1 MKKCLLFLLLIPLLS
16 FGQLKKEV
24 LFIGNSYTYVN
35 NLPNLVK
42 EIALSFGDTLVHD
55 SSTPGGSNFNSH
67 TTNTQT
73 LSKINQQQWD
83 YVVLQAQSQEPS
95 FSPSQVVNDTYPY
108 AEILVDSIHENSNCT
123 EPLFF
128 MTWGRKYGD
137 QQNCQFYPPICTYSG
152 MQQRLRE
159 SYLEMAFIDSAS
171 CAPVGMAWKK
181 SIAIDSAINLY
192 SSDNSHPSIYGSYLA
207 ACTFYASIF
216 KKSALGSSY
225 WPNAIDS
232 ATAYSLQQIGSSTV
246 LDSLSI
252 WNIFNADFSLQQ
264 YNDSIICTNLSSN
277 YNNVLWDFGDGI
289 TSFNENPT
297 HLYTNSGTYILTLFS
312 FSNQGCLVDSQSVNI
327 YVSFSIPS
335 WDCVNGACID
345 PLTGNGQYPTFSN
358 CVLDSCIVIP
368 PVLSWDCD
376 LMTGCYDPGTG
387 AGTYADSNICQ
398 AACVTSIKAI
408 ELNNISIFPNPST
421 GIFNLSFNSENN
433 QDLRL
438 RIFNPVGEELLIDY
452 LVEFTPKDT
461 KQINLKNYDKGIY
474 FLEIKITNKII
485 NKKLILN

>member
-1 MKKCLLFLLLIPLLS
+1 MKKGILICAFLPLLIIA
-16 FGQLKKEV
+16 QQKKEV

-35 NLPNLVK
+35 DLPNLVK
-42 EIALSFGDTLVHD
+42 QIALSFGDTLIHD
-55 SSTPGGSNFNSH
+55 SSTPGGANFNGHSSSA
-67 TTNTQT
+67 QT
-73 LSKINQQQWD
+73 LAKINQQQWD

-95 FSPSQVVNDTYPY
+95 FSPSQVANDTYPY

-137 QQNCQFYPPICTYSG
+137 QQNCQNYPPICTYQG

-159 SYLEMAFIDSAS
+159 SYLEMAFVDSAS

-225 WPNAIDS
+225 WPNTIDS

-246 LDSLSI
+246 LDSLAV
-252 WNIFNADFSLQQ
+252 WNIFNADFSFQQ

-277 YNNVLWDFGDGI
+277 YDNVLWDFGDGI

-297 HLYTNSGTYILTLFS
+297 HIYTNSGTYILTLFS

-327 YVSFSIPS
+327 TVNFGIPS
-335 WDCVNGACID
+335 WDCVNGACTD
-345 PLTGNGQYPTFSN
+345 PNTGNGTFTSLSDCLNNCLSSPT
-358 CVLDSCIVIP
+358 
-368 PVLSWDCD
+368 WTCD
-376 LMTGCYDPGTG
+376 LMTGCYDPGNG
-387 AGTYADSNICQ
+387 AGTYADSTFCQ
-398 AACVTSIKAI
+398 ASCVTSIKVI
-408 ELNNISIFPNPST
+408 ELNNISIYPNPST
-421 GIFNLSFNSENN
+421 GVFNLSFTSEVYQN
-433 QDLRL
+433 LGL
-438 RIFNPVGEELLIDY
+438 RIFNAIGEELLLDD
-452 LVEFTPKDT
+452 LGRFTGNYNK
-461 KQINLKNYDKGIY
+461 KINLRKHFKGIY
-474 FLEIKITNKII
+474 FLEIKSESIII
-485 NKKLILN
+485 NKKLILR